1 MEPAAAKGVT
11 TPEIVTEE
19 IVATTEEIVAEV
31 KEEVIEAPS
40 KLRQTLD
47 RFAALW
53 ERVSVQ
59 SSVSRSDEVVGS
71 GLSGLY
77 GAKFDALAKEH
88 EQVRP
93 DKG

>member
-11 TPEIVTEE
+11 PEIVTEA

-47 RFAALW
+47 RLAALW
-53 ERVSVQ
+53 ERVSVR
-59 SSVSRSDEVVGS
+59 SSVSRSDDVGGS
-71 GLSGLY
+71 GLGGMY
-77 GAKFDALAKEH
+77 GAKFQALAKEH
-88 EQVRP
+88 EQGRS